1 MGKLKQGSDMLRLV
15 IKKDHFCVSMKERL
29 AENKTGSK
37 ETS

>member
-15 IKKDHFCVSMKERL
+15 IKKDHFCVSRKERL